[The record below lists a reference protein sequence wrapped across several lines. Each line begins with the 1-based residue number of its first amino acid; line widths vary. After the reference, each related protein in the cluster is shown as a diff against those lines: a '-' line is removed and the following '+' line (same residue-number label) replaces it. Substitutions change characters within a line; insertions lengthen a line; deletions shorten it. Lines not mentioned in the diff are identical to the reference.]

1 MPSLVFPMVT
11 AASPVSTP
19 ARAWMPDPRL
29 GMAFTSSSAARTA
42 RSASSS
48 RATGAPQTAIT
59 ASPMNFSTVPPYRPI
74 TSEARSKYRL
84 RTSRTSSAS
93 FSSANGVKPT
103 RSANRTLTRR
113 RSATGLDPS
122 GLDGDGLTPT
132 GGSVADARAAGDAA
146 RTPACSGVA
155 HSEQNLAVGGLTVP
169 QVGQAEANPDP
180 HSVQNFAP
188 GRFSVPQTGQFMRRG
203 AYRSRAADRDSSLG
217 SEASWDGRQLVE
229 ALGRRRCR
237 EAAVS

>member
-1 MPSLVFPMVT
+1 
-11 AASPVSTP
+11 
-19 ARAWMPDPRL
+19 
-29 GMAFTSSSAARTA
+29 
-42 RSASSS
+42 
-48 RATGAPQTAIT
+48 
-59 ASPMNFSTVPPYRPI
+59 
-74 TSEARSKYRL
+74 
-84 RTSRTSSAS
+84 
-93 FSSANGVKPT
+93 
-103 RSANRTLTRR
+103 
-113 RSATGLDPS
+113 
-122 GLDGDGLTPT
+122 
-132 GGSVADARAAGDAA
+132 VADARAAGDAA

-229 ALGRRRCR
+229 ALGRRRCG
-237 EAAVS
+237 EAAVSPAPPEDREDLAAASRRRRRKDRAGALAEATLADRLGLRPLAPARVEPGDAMGG